1 MATQAKVWSFTKAN
15 GKAKGSK
22 GWRADHKSSAS
33 TCCTGLWRGDEVVA
47 LLVSKMS
54 DSDMDFDD
62 STKRLRA
69 HGEMLVEAANN
80 YDTARDLLLRME
92 SVFDSIDCHRLFDDA
107 LIDDVR
113 KFLKI
118 E

>member
-1 MATQAKVWSFTKAN
+1 MATQAKVWAFTKAD

-22 GWRADHKSSAS
+22 GWRADHNSNAS
-33 TCCTGLWRGDEVVA
+33 TCHTGLWRGDEVVA

-69 HGEMLVEAANN
+69 NGEMLVEAANN
-80 YDTARDLLLRME
+80 YDAARDLLLRLADVVE
-92 SVFDSIDCHRLFDDA
+92 ALDGTNEENEKLVDDYRA
-107 LIDDVR
+107 FFA
-113 KFLKI
+113 K
-118 E
+118 